1 MAIATVLSGIGASS
15 YFVRADPGAG
25 QGIPAVTHTVFLDV
39 GLCDSIVRA
48 DRALG
53 NKGGVCTSP
62 ETLGRIT
69 IGLYGNLVPNIV
81 RNFVSLC
88 EASPGEGYAGTV
100 FHRVKPGEYV
110 LAGQAGSYRLGQV
123 LSLIHI

>member
-1 MAIATVLSGIGASS
+1 MAIATVLSGIDASS
-15 YFVRADPGAG
+15 DFVRADPGAG

-62 ETLGRIT
+62 ETLPWTPGPDTEPMFRIE
-69 IGLYGNLVPNIV
+69 
-81 RNFVSLC
+81 RRS
-88 EASPGEGYAGTV
+88 
-100 FHRVKPGEYV
+100 
-110 LAGQAGSYRLGQV
+110 
-123 LSLIHI
+123 

>member
-1 MAIATVLSGIGASS
+1 MAIATVLSGIEASS
-15 YFVRADPGAG
+15 DFVRADPGAG

-62 ETLGRIT
+62 QTLGRIT
-69 IGLYGNLVPNIV
+69 ICLLYT
-81 RNFVSLC
+81 
-88 EASPGEGYAGTV
+88 SPSPRDAT
-100 FHRVKPGEYV
+100 
-110 LAGQAGSYRLGQV
+110 
-123 LSLIHI
+123 LSRMPSSA